1 MQCIVCTC
9 FTVAWGPQLCQGQ
22 PGAVAV
28 TGWPSDLSHHC
39 LSLCLSLSLIRSG
52 RSMQGGKLHHNL
64 QISLSTEYSTAFDKG
79 CVLGVWRRQSS
90 GASFINVV
98 LNRPQNM
105 RQFMQMLAFIK
116 AELDM
121 RMCLASCN
129 L

>member
-105 RQFMQMLAFIK
+105 RQFMQMLAFYK
-116 AELDM
+116 
-121 RMCLASCN
+121 S
-129 L
+129 